1 MMPGRGRSLCW
12 VLPSFT
18 NKGKGSGSRRIQ
30 IISSAPPPTPL
41 AAHKQS
47 TRKPSTMD
55 LATEALGNLLPKLA
69 QLLKDEYILQTGTK
83 KDIEFLSSELETIR
97 AAIRKVGEVPREELD
112 DLQRIWARDA
122 REMSYDMEDI
132 VDAFMVR
139 VQGPDPHS
147 KSSAG
152 QIFNLKYM
160 IQKFTKFM
168 ARREVGQAIRDIKE
182 RARELA
188 ERRDR
193 YKVDDIAAS
202 KKTTVDPRLKALYTE
217 ATEIVGI
224 EEAKKQVIAGLAD
237 EGYGGQQKKI
247 VSIAGFG
254 GLGKTTLAKA
264 VYNELKGQFDCTA
277 FVSVSRN
284 PEAKKL
290 LKDILYEL
298 HKGGHPSANLDE
310 IKHLIDLIRD
320 FLRNRRYLI
329 VIDDIWEKEPWD
341 KVIGLAL
348 MENNMRSRIITTT
361 RIIGVAEHIGG
372 CYRLKP
378 LCDESSERLFYGR
391 ICGSK
396 DKCPRQFSEVSKSI
410 MKKCGG
416 VPLAIITTSSLLA
429 NKSEDIRVWNDV
441 CNSIGSGL
449 GRNPGMDDMRKML
462 LLSYYDLPSHLKTC
476 LLYLSIF
483 PEDYKIKKDRLIWRW
498 VAEGFV
504 QQDQQ
509 QAAGDQSFLEIGESY
524 FNELLNRSLIQP
536 VDIDG
541 NEGTPRACRVHD
553 IVLDLIISLSVEECF
568 VTTVLG
574 DGMESKQVRRL
585 SLHNKSASWPTM
597 KMPKLR
603 SLTIFTPAGAV
614 IDPTPSLSCYLLL
627 RVLDLRGC
635 ELNDLSSL
643 GFVGSLS
650 HLRYLGLSGST
661 NSFDSPDQLPEELG
675 KLRFLQALDLCE
687 TRVAELPSSVITGLE
702 QLMCLLGGIRLGYV
716 TRLPDGLKKLTSLE
730 VLQQVVVTSGCI
742 AQDLGHLT
750 QLRVLDVRVT
760 LSTEEDDDDGWTACG
775 DALLESLG
783 KLTKVTSL
791 RIIFNSNTVSLD
803 GSMTE
808 QLGNLS
814 LLSITN
820 VIVVPTWITPAFLP
834 VLSHL
839 DIVVHHERRDDIIQV
854 FGTLR
859 CLRHLRYRV
868 NEKRVV
874 ERCAVGSDAFPCV
887 VSCELDAVHVVPC
900 TFPRGAM
907 PMLQDYKFSIGREQ
921 LLSMAVEDLGLGL
934 GHLPSLR
941 SVTVYGLDIYNRDD
955 EAIKNKIKGVKEK
968 LEQEAAAHPNHPLRI
983 HGRFDF

>member
-1 MMPGRGRSLCW
+1 
-12 VLPSFT
+12 
-18 NKGKGSGSRRIQ
+18 
-30 IISSAPPPTPL
+30 
-41 AAHKQS
+41 
-47 TRKPSTMD
+47 MD

-112 DLQRIWARDA
+112 DLNRIWARDA

-168 ARREVGQAIRDIKE
+168 ARREVGQAIKDIKE

-193 YKVDDIAAS
+193 YKVDDIAPS

-224 EEAKKQVIAGLAD
+224 EEAKKEVIAGCSR
-237 EGYGGQQKKI
+237 GYGGQQKKI

-298 HKGGHPSANLDE
+298 HNKGEHPSANLDE

-320 FLRNRRYLI
+320 FLRNKRYLI
-329 VIDDIWEKEPWD
+329 VIDDIWEKKPWD

-396 DKCPRQFSEVSKSI
+396 DKCPRQFFKVSESI

-449 GRNPGMDDMRKML
+449 GRNPGMDDMRKIL

-483 PEDYKIKKDRLIWRW
+483 PEDYEIEKDRLIWRW

-504 QQDQQ
+504 QQPD
-509 QAAGDQSFLEIGESY
+509 GDQSFLEIGESY
-524 FNELLNRSLIQP
+524 FNELLNRSMIQP
-536 VDIDG
+536 GRKKDKL
-541 NEGTPRACRVHD
+541 EGTPRSCHVHD
-553 IVLDLIISLSVEECF
+553 TVLDLIISLSVEECF
-568 VTTVLG
+568 ITTVSDDRKHSL
-574 DGMESKQVRRL
+574 ESIQIRRL
-585 SLHNKSASWPTM
+585 SLHNTTAWPTL

-603 SLTIFTPAGAV
+603 SLTIFQSTNVV
-614 IDPTPSLSCYLLL
+614 INPTPSLSRNFLL
-627 RVLDLRGC
+627 RVLDLKGC
-635 ELNDLSSL
+635 CLDQELASL
-643 GFVGSLS
+643 GFLGSLY
-650 HLRYLGLSGST
+650 HLRYLGLSTGYGIHS
-661 NSFDSPDQLPEELG
+661 DQLPVEIG
-675 KLRFLQALDLCE
+675 KLRFLQTLDLYE
-687 TRVAELPSSVITGLE
+687 VSRLKELPSSVTGLG
-702 QLMCLLGGIRLGYV
+702 QLMCLRGRPWDELGII
-716 TRLPDGLKKLTSLE
+716 LPDGLKNLTSLE
-730 VLQQVVVTSGCI
+730 VLDRLVVKSECI
-742 AQDLGHLT
+742 AEELGHLT
-750 QLRVLDVRVT
+750 QLRVLKVIIVPF
-760 LSTEEDDDDGWTACG
+760 EDDDWMACNN
-775 DALLESLG
+775 ALVESQG
-783 KLTKVTSL
+783 KLTKIESL
-791 RIIFNSNTVSLD
+791 KIGRVDPYDKKVIRYNMD
-803 GSMTE
+803 GSME
-808 QLGNLS
+808 VPLSNLRW
-814 LLSITN
+814 LCIMRVEFL
-820 VIVVPTWITPAFLP
+820 PTWIKPALLP
-834 VLSHL
+834 GLCYLHIDVGIARGE
-839 DIVVHHERRDDIIQV
+839 DIQV
-854 FGTLR
+854 LGTLP
-859 CLRHLRYRV
+859 CLRHLIFEADDV
-868 NEKRVV
+868 SAHESCVV
-874 ERCAVGSDAFPCV
+874 VGPDAFPC
-887 VSCELDAVHVVPC
+887 AVQCDFHYTRGLVLPSM
-900 TFPRGAM
+900 FPRGAM
-907 PMLQDYKFSIGREQ
+907 PRLQHFKFSLEPKQFMSGGKFT
-921 LLSMAVEDLGLGL
+921 ADDLCL

-941 SVTVYGLDIYNRDD
+941 SVTVGSLDDEEKDVVRILKKKVEHEAAIHPNGPLDIDYDTVYYN
-955 EAIKNKIKGVKEK
+955 
-968 LEQEAAAHPNHPLRI
+968 L
-983 HGRFDF
+983 